1 MLPPWWKTWWA
12 YIFYLGLL
20 VAGGVLLFRFFR
32 NRELLKQSFYL
43 EQVEKERQEELY
55 KMKLDFFTNVSHE
68 IRTPL
73 TLISGPVEELLNSA
87 EKNSNLEH
95 KLKVIKNNS
104 DRLLKLVNELMDFRK
119 AEKGSMKIY
128 CEQQDIVSFCF
139 DIYESFRGFAVEKK
153 IDYKFV
159 LNINTA
165 LIYFDKNQM
174 EKVIYNLL
182 SNAFKFTSKNG
193 RITLA
198 VEQKE
203 DSDSIE
209 IKVKDNGIGIPENRK
224 KKIFKNFFQ
233 LDDRGSANLGSGI
246 GLALSKSIVE
256 LHHGEIKV
264 QTEADANFNTIFT
277 ITLKKGK
284 RPF

>member
-1 MLPPWWKTWWA
+1 M
-12 YIFYLGLL
+12 LL
-20 VAGGVLLFRFFR
+20 VRKDYINLTNLNSGTYILKIKTSNGGGEWNPTIKTLKLLCYRLGGKHGGLICFISLYWWELRFYYSDFR
-32 NRELLKQSFYL
+32 NRELLKQAYYL

-73 TLISGPVEELLNSA
+73 TLISGPVEELLSSA

-95 KLKVIKNNS
+95 KLKTIKSNS

-139 DIYESFRGFAVEKK
+139 DIYESFRGIAVEKK

-182 SNAFKFTSKNG
+182 SNAFKFTSKG
-193 RITLA
+193 GKITLA
-198 VEQKE
+198 VEQK
-203 DSDSIE
+203 DNSDCIE
-209 IKVKDNGIGIPENRK
+209 IKVKDNGIGIPDNRK
-224 KKIFKNFFQ
+224 RKFSRTFSSLTI
-233 LDDRGSANLGSGI
+233 A
-246 GLALSKSIVE
+246 
-256 LHHGEIKV
+256 
-264 QTEADANFNTIFT
+264 EAPI
-277 ITLKKGK
+277 
-284 RPF
+284 

>member
-1 MLPPWWKTWWA
+1 MESVHQNIKNYTMLPPWWRTWWA

-20 VAGGVLLFRFFR
+20 GAGSVLLFRFFR
-32 NRELLKQSFYL
+32 NRELLKQAFYL

-73 TLISGPVEELLNSA
+73 TLISGPVEELLSGA
-87 EKNSNLEH
+87 EKDSNLEH
-95 KLKVIKNNS
+95 KLKIIKNNS

-159 LNINTA
+159 LNINS
-165 LIYFDKNQM
+165 LPIYFDKNQM

-198 VEQKE
+198 VEQKD

-224 KKIFKNFFQ
+224 KENFQKLF
-233 LDDRGSANLGSGI
+233 SAGRS
-246 GLALSKSIVE
+246 
-256 LHHGEIKV
+256 
-264 QTEADANFNTIFT
+264 
-277 ITLKKGK
+277 
-284 RPF
+284 R